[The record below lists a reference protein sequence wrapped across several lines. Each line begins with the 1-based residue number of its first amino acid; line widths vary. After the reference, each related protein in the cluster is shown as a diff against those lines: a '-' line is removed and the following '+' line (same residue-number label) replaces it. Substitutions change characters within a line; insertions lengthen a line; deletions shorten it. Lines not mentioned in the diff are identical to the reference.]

1 MIQIQEK
8 DEKAHFRHGL
18 GPLGPYSGRQC
29 FFYKGLALSITKYY
43 GQLPRT
49 TSETNDLILRTLSD
63 GRTDGRTDRQPDRQK
78 EESDFI
84 GHCAT
89 NVGRPKKSNMK

>member
-29 FFYKGLALSITKYY
+29 FFYKGLA
-43 GQLPRT
+43 
-49 TSETNDLILRTLSD
+49 
-63 GRTDGRTDRQPDRQK
+63 
-78 EESDFI
+78 
-84 GHCAT
+84 AT
-89 NVGRPKKSNMK
+89 YNIRN

>member
-1 MIQIQEK
+1 MIQTQEN

-43 GQLPRT
+43 GQLSRT
-49 TSETNDLILRTLSD
+49 TSETNDLILRNLSD
-63 GRTDGRTDRQPDRQK
+63 GRMDGRKDGQTARQTER
-78 EESDFI
+78 
-84 GHCAT
+84 
-89 NVGRPKKSNMK
+89 

>member
-29 FFYKGLALSITKYY
+29 FFFTKVWLCQSLNITVSCHV
-43 GQLPRT
+43 QH
-49 TSETNDLILRTLSD
+49 
-63 GRTDGRTDRQPDRQK
+63 QK
-78 EESDFI
+78 LMI
-84 GHCAT
+84 
-89 NVGRPKKSNMK
+89 